1 LHISKPFYLK
11 NQGTHIPGDTGNKQ
25 YFIYNVMA
33 HKMAA
38 VAISGAFSLSEFG
51 FSVYLP
57 VVSCLISSLL
67 FATISVWLCMCVCM

>member
-1 LHISKPFYLK
+1 
-11 NQGTHIPGDTGNKQ
+11 
-25 YFIYNVMA
+25 MA

-67 FATISVWLCMCVCM
+67 FATISVWLCVCVCEVGVVLPAFPAP